1 MASHTTTSLLLPS
14 YSGNFVAEVIGANP
28 TATTFVLNCDFDKNE
43 EDCYVTQQTVVVGPW
58 ADKSLTPGA
67 ATTGTY
73 RESFVVEEEGYS
85 FSAQCDM
92 SRTYAKTCTTI
103 NVGGVDNGRNDDG
116 SPTATFPRS
125 TGTAFDGFY
134 YAAGYGAFYWVPV
147 TVTAGQEHLLAA
159 KTAASSEA
167 TSTGHS
173 SIKAQAAEA
182 KMEDSKTISTVDDD
196 LVTITGV
203 AASSI
208 TDTDNDDL
216 VTITGKATSATNT
229 VDDDVVT
236 ITGEAAPSETSGS
249 AAYITRPFNAWAA
262 VALTAFVALS

>member
-28 TATTFVLNCDFDKNE
+28 TATTFVLDCDFDKNE

-58 ADKSLTPGA
+58 ADKSLAPGA
-67 ATTGTY
+67 ATTGIY

-125 TGTAFDGFY
+125 TGTAFDAFY

-159 KTAASSEA
+159 KTAASTEA
-167 TSTGHS
+167 TSTGHI
-173 SIKAQAAEA
+173 SIKARAAKA
-182 KMEDSKTISTVDDD
+182 KMAASETASTVHDD
-196 LVTITGV
+196 LVTVTGE
-203 AASSI
+203 ASP
-208 TDTDNDDL
+208 TTGTGDDDL

-249 AAYITRPFNAWAA
+249 SAYIIRPFNAWAS
-262 VALTAFVALS
+262 VALTVFVALF